1 MAMKCLCR
9 DIAKAMVTVLALVNA
24 VVLFY
29 QHTQIKKMFL
39 QVYIKICFSISVAL
53 LVVKTRYICMCST

>member
-1 MAMKCLCR
+1 MKCLCR

-29 QHTQIKKMFL
+29 QHTQIEWYL
-39 QVYIKICFSISVAL
+39 VQVQYRVLI
-53 LVVKTRYICMCST
+53 

>member
-1 MAMKCLCR
+1 MKCLCR

-39 QVYIKICFSISVAL
+39 QVYKNMFFNLSCLTSS
-53 LVVKTRYICMCST
+53 